1 MIGKDL
7 IKRAELKR
15 RLAERIRR
23 SYFVRFHM
31 MLILSATVIS
41 GVICSKL
48 LSLLGIT
55 RMPLRY
61 GIAIILSYLLFFL
74 FIKLWLLYIGIG
86 RRARMKKGKGGGGSG
101 WGDLIPSFRGS
112 GSSSGAPRLFTGFR
126 GGASG
131 GGGSGEAFA
140 ESNPSVAVPI
150 GVGADPGVAGGAHG
164 GGGSFL
170 DGLSGV
176 GDEGFLKLLA
186 IVLLAVLVFSVVIVG
201 AYLIWCAPI
210 ILSDAA
216 FHVLLVTG
224 LSRKV
229 RRVKEGNWEMS
240 ILRATW
246 WGFLLVL
253 LAAIAFGIV
262 AQLYNPAAVTV
273 RDLFTSAR

>member
-15 RLAERIRR
+15 RLADRIRR

-31 MLILSATVIS
+31 VLILSATVIS

-48 LSLLGIT
+48 LSLLGVS
-55 RMPLRY
+55 RMPVRY

-74 FIKLWLLYIGIG
+74 FVKLWLLYIGIG
-86 RRARMKKGKGGGGSG
+86 RHARVKKGKGGGSW
-101 WGDLIPSFRGS
+101 WGDLMPSFRS
-112 GSSSGAPRLFTGFR
+112 SASSSGAPRFAGFR
-126 GGASG
+126 GGTSG
-131 GGGSGEAFA
+131 GGGSGGTFT
-140 ESNPSVAVPI
+140 ESNPSVAVPV
-150 GVGADPGVAGGAHG
+150 GVGADPGVAGGPKG
-164 GGGSFL
+164 GGGSLL

-186 IVLLAVLVFSVVIVG
+186 ILLLIALVFSVVIVG
-201 AYLIWCAPI
+201 GYLIWCAPI

-240 ILRATW
+240 ILGATW
-246 WGFLLVL
+246 WGFLLIL
-253 LAAIAFGIV
+253 LLAIAFGIC

-273 RDLFTSAR
+273 KDLFTGAR

>member
-1 MIGKDL
+1 MIGKGL

-31 MLILSATVIS
+31 VLILSATVIS

-48 LSLLGIT
+48 LSLLGVS
-55 RMPLRY
+55 RMPVRY

-74 FIKLWLLYIGIG
+74 FIKLWLLYIGVG

-112 GSSSGAPRLFTGFR
+112 GSSSGGS
-126 GGASG
+126 GGA
-131 GGGSGEAFA
+131 FA
-140 ESNPSVAVPI
+140 DSNPSVAVPV
-150 GVGADPGVAGGAHG
+150 GVGDNPGVAGGAHG

-170 DGLSGV
+170 DGLADV

-186 IVLLAVLVFSVVIVG
+186 IVLLVALVFSVVIVG
-201 AYLIWCAPI
+201 VYLIWSAPI

-229 RRVKEGNWEMS
+229 RRVKESNWEMS
-240 ILRATW
+240 ILKATW
-246 WGFLLVL
+246 WGFLLVFA
-253 LAAIAFGIV
+253 LALAFGIV

>member
-7 IKRAELKR
+7 INKAALKK
-15 RLAERIRR
+15 RLADRIRR

-31 MLILSATVIS
+31 AVILFATAIS
-41 GVICSKL
+41 GVICSKV
-48 LSLLGIT
+48 LSLLGLS
-55 RMPLRY
+55 RMPVRY

-86 RRARMKKGKGGGGSG
+86 RRAKVKKGKSGGGSG
-101 WGDLIPSFRGS
+101 WGDLIPSFRS
-112 GSSSGAPRLFTGFR
+112 TASSSGTPRLFAGFGR
-126 GGASG
+126 GASG
-131 GGGSGEAFA
+131 GGGAGGAFA
-140 ESNPSVAVPI
+140 EGNPSVAVPI
-150 GVGADPGVAGGAHG
+150 GVGADPGVTVGAKG
-164 GGGSFL
+164 GGGGLL
-170 DGLSGV
+170 DGLAGV

-186 IVLLAVLVFSVVIVG
+186 IILLVALVFSIVIVG
-201 AYLIWCAPI
+201 GYLIWCAPI

-216 FHVLLVTG
+216 FHVLLVTS

-229 RRVKEGNWEMS
+229 RRAKEGNWEMS
-240 ILRATW
+240 ILGATW

-273 RDLFTSAR
+273 RDLFTGAR

>member
-1 MIGKDL
+1 MIEKDL
-7 IKRAELKR
+7 IKRSALKR
-15 RLAERIRR
+15 RLADRIRR

-31 MLILSATVIS
+31 VLILSATVIS

-48 LSLLGIT
+48 LSLLGVS
-55 RMPLRY
+55 RMPVRY
-61 GIAIILSYLLFFL
+61 GMAIILSYLLFFL
-74 FIKLWLLYIGIG
+74 FIKLWLLYIGVG

-101 WGDLIPSFRGS
+101 WGDLLPSFRGS
-112 GSSSGAPRLFTGFR
+112 GSGSGAPRFAGFG

-140 ESNPSVAVPI
+140 DSNPSVAVPL
-150 GVGADPGVAGGAHG
+150 GVRADPGVAGGAHG

-170 DGLSGV
+170 DGLSDV

-186 IVLLAVLVFSVVIVG
+186 IVLLAALVLSVVIVG

-224 LSRKV
+224 LSHKI
-229 RRVKEGNWEMS
+229 RRVKESNWEIS
-240 ILRATW
+240 ILKATW

-253 LAAIAFGIV
+253 LAAVAFGIV
-262 AQLYNPAAVTV
+262 AQLYNPAAITV
-273 RDLFTSAR
+273 RDLFTGAR